1 MTANI
6 HETPMMTYISDIFRR
21 EWTNKAFCDYGTDIS
36 YTHSQAYEQIV
47 RLQMLFDIYGLKAG
61 DKVALCDKNCSNWAV
76 SFLAI
81 FTHNM
86 VAVPLLA
93 DFHIDQIDS
102 LVEHSEARLLIT
114 SHNVYE
120 KTSTTD
126 RSIMIDITTFAPFDT
141 KADTPLAR
149 AYKQA
154 DAEFSR
160 RYPNGLTPDDV
171 KIDDVDLEA
180 LALISYTSGS
190 TGNPKGVMLPYRTFW
205 SNVVFC
211 HDFLPPVPDDGQFM
225 SILPMAHMYGF
236 AVEFLYPMTT
246 GRPIYLLTKIPSPS
260 FLLKA
265 FADVRPQLVV
275 TVPLIVEK
283 IIRGKVF
290 PQLRTP
296 KMRLL
301 LAIPGV
307 RHIVYKK
314 IRKTLYELFGGRFY
328 ELIFGGAALSREVD
342 EFLRKINFPY
352 TVGYGMTECA
362 PLISYANHNEARIG
376 SCGKVVS
383 RMEVKVLSD
392 DPLNCPGELVTRG
405 TNMMTGYYKNPE
417 ATNEAI
423 DSEGWL
429 HTGDLVTIDEDGFIY
444 IRGRKKNMLLGANGQ
459 NVYPE
464 EVEDVILGHTVADEC
479 VLVQREEKFIALTYT
494 SDASLER
501 LGITRD
507 QLPHTLE
514 ASRTEVNNLLP
525 KFAQLTTFEVRNEE
539 FIKTPKKN
547 IKRYLYK

>member
-1 MTANI
+1 MTTDI
-6 HETPMMTYISDIFRR
+6 HAKPMMAFLGDVFRR
-21 EWTNKAFCDYGTDIS
+21 QWTTLAFADYGTDIA
-36 YTHSQAYEQIV
+36 YTHQEAYEQIV
-47 RLQMLFDIYGLKAG
+47 RLQLLFEFYGIKQG
-61 DKVALCDKNCSNWAV
+61 DKVALCDKNSANWAV
-76 SFLAI
+76 AFLSI
-81 FTHNM
+81 FTNHT
-86 VAVPLLA
+86 VAVPLLS
-93 DFHIDQIDS
+93 DFHIDQIDH
-102 LVEHSEARLLIT
+102 LVEHSEAKLLIT
-114 SHNVYE
+114 NHSVYE
-120 KTSTTD
+120 KAATTD
-126 RSIMIDITTFAPFDT
+126 RGIMIDITTFAPFDT
-141 KADTPLAR
+141 DTPLAR
-149 AYKQA
+149 AYAKA
-154 DAEFSR
+154 NEEFTR
-160 RYPNGLTPDDV
+160 RYPDGLSSDDV
-171 KIDDVDLEA
+171 QFDETDSED

-205 SNVVFC
+205 SNVIFC
-211 HDFLPPVPDDGQFM
+211 HDFLPPVTGTEKFM

-236 AVEFLYPMTT
+236 SVEFLYPLST
-246 GRPIYLLTKIPSPS
+246 GQPIYLLTKIPSPAI
-260 FLLKA
+260 LLKA
-265 FADVRPQLVV
+265 FADIHPHLVV

-296 KMRLL
+296 KMKLL
-301 LAIPGV
+301 LAIPGL
-307 RHIVYKK
+307 RHVVYKK
-314 IRKTLYELFGGRFY
+314 IRKTLINLFGGEFY

-342 EFLRKINFPY
+342 EFLKKINFPY

-417 ATNEAI
+417 ATREAI

-464 EVEDVILGHTVADEC
+464 EVEDVILGHTIADEC
-479 VLVQREEKFIALTYT
+479 VLVQREEKFIALTYVT
-494 SDASLER
+494 DTTLER
-501 LGITRD
+501 LGITRS
-507 QLPHTLE
+507 QLADTLE
-514 ASRTEVNNLLP
+514 ASRAELNNLLP
-525 KFAQLTTFEVRNEE
+525 KFAQLSSFEVRDEE
-539 FIKTPKKN
+539 FQKTPKKN